1 MAELEFLR
9 AEMENRAL
17 ENLLTRN
24 RFETITDTL
33 GEHLD
38 EQLVAPEKQRFMD
51 DLKNNLK
58 YQ

>member
-1 MAELEFLR
+1 
-9 AEMENRAL
+9 MENRAL